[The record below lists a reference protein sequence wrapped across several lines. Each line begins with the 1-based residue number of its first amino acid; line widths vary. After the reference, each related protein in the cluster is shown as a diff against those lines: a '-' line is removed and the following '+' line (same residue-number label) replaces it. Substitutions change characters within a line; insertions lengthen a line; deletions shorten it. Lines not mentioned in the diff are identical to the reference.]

1 MNIKTKLLP
10 LLIATASLA
19 AAGCDT
25 ASESPYSP
33 GGGSSGLPV
42 SDKNF
47 ELFFDPVDPEVI
59 DDDGSYGNIEVTL
72 TARAGDKFNSAVSG
86 GTVHFVTE
94 WGVLDDNSCQLV
106 EGSCSVTWR
115 SNSNFSFIPAD
126 LRTAIVAY
134 TYGEESY
141 IDLND
146 NGTFEDGDIFLRD
159 IPEPFLD
166 LDRSYTYTASD
177 QIIDTDN
184 NGIHT
189 PADGMFNGS
198 GCAHSTLC
206 GSPSRI
212 IIWEHSLL
220 NMDQRTVVGTAPT
233 AAITAPADSA
243 TIAGTVTFS
252 VTAADAEDGIIT
264 GTDTPVAGVDIQWS
278 SSVEGSFG
286 SNSNSFTFDV
296 SSWTAGAHDIT
307 VTVTDSD
314 GNTVTDTISITK

>member
-19 AAGCDT
+19 AAGCDS
-25 ASESPYSP
+25 ASESPYAP
-33 GGGSSGLPV
+33 GGGSSGLPI

-47 ELFFDPVDPEVI
+47 ELFFDPVDPEVR
-59 DDDGSYGNIEVTL
+59 DDDGYYGNIEVTL
-72 TARAGDKFNSAVSG
+72 IARAGDKFNSAVSG

-94 WGVLDDNSCQLV
+94 WGVLDESSCQII
-106 EGSCSVTWR
+106 EGTCSVTWR
-115 SNSNFSFIPAD
+115 SNSNFSFIPRD

-146 NGTFEDGDIFLRD
+146 NGTYDDADIFLRD
-159 IPEPFLD
+159 IPEPYLD
-166 LDRSYTYTASD
+166 LDRSFSYTAAD

-198 GCAHSTLC
+198 GCAHSTDC

-220 NMDQRTVVGTAPT
+220 NMDQRTVTDTAPT
-233 AAITAPADSA
+233 ASITAPANSA
-243 TIAGTVTFS
+243 TISGTVNFA
-252 VTAADAEDGIIT
+252 VTAEDVEDGTII
-264 GTDTPVAGVDIQWS
+264 GFNNPGPGNNISWYS
-278 SSVEGSFG
+278 NIEGYFG
-286 SNSNSFTFDV
+286 SNSNSFAFDV
-296 SSWTAGAHDIT
+296 SGWTAGPHIIT

-314 GNTVTDTISITK
+314 GNDATDTISVIK